1 MTLPALNEKR
11 LAYFFE
17 TVSKGSM
24 RAAAEALEVEASVVS
39 RQIQQLEA
47 DVGTV
52 LLERRGRGVVP
63 TDAGL
68 LVMQLCEDRRLGEDT
83 LRHRLWELQ
92 GLERGELRIVVGEGF
107 LPALMDGVIH
117 AFTRRYPRILVAVDT
132 MGSSEAVREV
142 SAGRA
147 NLGIALSAPA
157 DPGVHVVRERHQPV
171 CVVASPQHPVA
182 KGKRAIALADLA
194 GHALALTTP
203 GSGLRM
209 LAQTAERADGIRL
222 MPSFTSNSVDALKR
236 HVIAT
241 ESITFLTRFAIR
253 QELASGELIAR
264 RTSNPVFEAAHAQLF
279 VQQDRRAS
287 AALQALLKMAESAR
301 FLANPPAGP
310 GK

>member
-1 MTLPALNEKR
+1 MNFSALSEKR
-11 LAYFFE
+11 LAYFSE
-17 TVSKGSM
+17 TVRSGSM
-24 RAAAEALEVEASVVS
+24 RAAAEKMDVEASVVS
-39 RQIQQLEA
+39 RQIQQLEE
-47 DVGTV
+47 DVAAV
-52 LLERRGRGVVP
+52 LLERRGRGVAP
-63 TDAGL
+63 TEAGL
-68 LVMQLCEDRRLGEDT
+68 LVMQLCEERRQGEDT

-117 AFTRRYPRILVAVDT
+117 TFTRRYPRILVAVDT

-147 NLGIALSAPA
+147 NLGIALSAPV

-171 CVVASPQHPVA
+171 CVVASPQHAVA

-194 GHALALTTP
+194 GYALALTTP

-209 LAQTAERADGIRL
+209 LAQMAEQADGVKL
-222 MPSFTSNSVDALKR
+222 LPSFTSNSVDALKR

-241 ESITFLTRFAIR
+241 DSVTFLTRFAIR

-264 RTSNPVFEAAHAQLF
+264 RTSNPVFEAARAQLF
-279 VQQDRRAS
+279 VQQGRRAS
-287 AALQALLKMAESAR
+287 AALSALLKVAETTRFMAS
-301 FLANPPAGP
+301 
-310 GK
+310 